1 MNEYNSAENEYLYDD
16 DDEITL
22 GELFAHLFDHFRL
35 IVVIT
40 LIFSLIGVGYALM
53 QSKEYEVSA
62 TVRIS
67 EPYGT
72 SVIREYGGRYFTVSD
87 ELYELFSRENIEK
100 AIKNTPTEKPDA
112 EPTYEDI
119 NESLRYSS
127 ISGTYNYRI
136 YVEKTSDTGYWTA
149 FINNLVN
156 NRVDTESERYLTDA
170 ETVKALIEDRIADY
184 NELLS
189 TPSSDGELK
198 STLDTITALKNS
210 LRAVEVY
217 INTLDS
223 SFEWVTEPVV
233 GTKNQGTSK
242 ALICIIF
249 FLAGGVVGVI
259 TALCV
264 GFGDKRVYSSKTLKK
279 RGGGK
284 LIFSIPLYKNADYI
298 DRREFEYIAAK
309 LNLEEDKTVALVS
322 LSPKAG
328 NLTIEKG
335 LKGVTKA
342 EIKNLGIAYDN
353 PATLSRLKDYSY
365 VLIVLRAG
373 IDDSVHI
380 EKITEDLESMGI
392 KNYGFV
398 LNAVDVSDRNVTRY
412 IPKEKYTHHIW
423 LLQSW
428 KGYYRKN
435 Y

>member
-353 PATLSRLKDYSY
+353 PSTLSLLKDYSY

-412 IPKEKYTHHIW
+412 IPKEKYSHHIW

>member
-412 IPKEKYTHHIW
+412 IPKEKYSHHIW

>member
-40 LIFSLIGVGYALM
+40 LIFSLIGVGYALR

-127 ISGTYNYRI
+127 ISGTDNYRL

-170 ETVKALIEDRIADY
+170 ETVKALIEERIADY

-189 TPSSDGELK
+189 TPSSDVELK

-217 INTLDS
+217 INTLDT

-279 RGGGK
+279 TACGK
-284 LIFSIPLYKNADYI
+284 LISSIPLYKNADDM

-353 PATLSRLKDYSY
+353 PSTLSLLKDYSY

-412 IPKEKYTHHIW
+412 IPKEKYSHHIW

>member
-22 GELFAHLFDHFRL
+22 GELFGHLFDHFRL

-127 ISGTYNYRI
+127 ISGTDNYRI

-353 PATLSRLKDYSY
+353 PSTLSLLKDYSY

-373 IDDSVHI
+373 IDDTVHI

-412 IPKEKYTHHIW
+412 IPKEKYSHHIW

>member
-1 MNEYNSAENEYLYDD
+1 MNEYNNAENEYLYED

-22 GELFAHLFDHFRL
+22 GELFGHLFDHFKL

-62 TVRIS
+62 TVRIK

-72 SVIREYGGRYFTVSD
+72 SVIKEYGGKYMTVSE
-87 ELYELFSRENIEK
+87 ELYQLFSRDNIEN
-100 AIKNTPTEKPDA
+100 AIKNTPTSKPDA
-112 EPTYEDI
+112 KITYEDI
-119 NESLRYSS
+119 NEKLGYTN
-127 ISGTYNYRI
+127 ISGTDNYRI
-136 YVEKTSDTGYWTA
+136 YISKTADTDYWTV
-149 FINNLVN
+149 FIKNLVDSMA
-156 NRVDTESERYLTDA
+156 DTESQRYLSEA
-170 ETVKALIEDRIADY
+170 ETVKAIIEERIESYEA
-184 NELLS
+184 LLS
-189 TPSSDGELK
+189 SPSSDVELK
-198 STLDTITALKNS
+198 STLDTVTSLKNS

-217 INTLDS
+217 IKNLDS
-223 SFEWVTEPVV
+223 SFEWVTGPVV
-233 GTKNQGTSK
+233 GTKNQATSR

-264 GFGDKRVYSSKTLKK
+264 GFSDKRVYSSKTLKK
-279 RGGGK
+279 TVDGK
-284 LIFSIPLYKNADYI
+284 LIASIPLYRNADDM
-298 DRREFEYIAAK
+298 DRREFEYIASK
-309 LNLEEDKTVALVS
+309 LNLTEEKTAALVS

-328 NLTIEKG
+328 NITIEKG
-335 LKGVTKA
+335 LNKVTKA
-342 EIKNLGIAYDN
+342 HITNLGMAYDN
-353 PATLSRLKDYSY
+353 PSTLSLLKDYSNTI
-365 VLIVLRAG
+365 IVLRAG
-373 IDDSVHI
+373 IDDTLHI
-380 EKITEDLESMGI
+380 EKIIEDLDTMGI

-398 LNAVDVSDRNVTRY
+398 LNAVDVSDRNVTVY

>member
-22 GELFAHLFDHFRL
+22 AELFAHLFDHFRL

-127 ISGTYNYRI
+127 ISGTAKYRI

-170 ETVKALIEDRIADY
+170 ETVKALIEERIADY

-189 TPSSDGELK
+189 TPSSDVELK
-198 STLDTITALKNS
+198 SILDTITALRNS

-259 TALCV
+259 AALCV

-279 RGGGK
+279 TAGGK
-284 LIFSIPLYKNADYI
+284 LISSIPLYKNADDM
-298 DRREFEYIAAK
+298 DRREFEYIATK

-353 PATLSRLKDYSY
+353 PSTLSLLKDYSY

-373 IDDSVHI
+373 IDDTVHI

-392 KNYGFV
+392 KNYGYV

-412 IPKEKYTHHIW
+412 IPKEKYSHHIW

>member
-127 ISGTYNYRI
+127 ISGTDNYRI

-156 NRVDTESERYLTDA
+156 NRVDTESERYLTEA

-279 RGGGK
+279 RGGSI
-284 LIFSIPLYKNADYI
+284 LISSIPLYKNADDI

-353 PATLSRLKDYSY
+353 PSTLSLLKDYSY

-373 IDDSVHI
+373 IDDTVHI

-398 LNAVDVSDRNVTRY
+398 LNAVDVRDRNVTRY

>member
-127 ISGTYNYRI
+127 ISGTDNYRI

-156 NRVDTESERYLTDA
+156 NRVDTESARYLTDA
-170 ETVKALIEDRIADY
+170 ETVKALIEERIADY

-189 TPSSDGELK
+189 TPSNDVELK
-198 STLDTITALKNS
+198 STLDIITALKNS
-210 LRAVEVY
+210 LRVVEVY

-284 LIFSIPLYKNADYI
+284 LISSIPLYKNADDI

-353 PATLSRLKDYSY
+353 PSTLSLLKDYSY

-412 IPKEKYTHHIW
+412 IPKEKYSHHIW